1 MSFPISLRTAPP
13 LLFLPLLEWAARNTT
28 INTTCHENIYF
39 HPLCLMDGSDVAQEM
54 KIQMDAKPKLR
65 ISAPA
70 NLSYRSYSSADFPR
84 ILSPYRALLTGLG
97 LSPLGVDHCRQSVDN
112 ICGCNRPTPTE
123 VECRIM
129 RLELLCRE
137 ENIQRGEDT
146 GYGYIDVLQN
156 QIVRHCELVS
166 YLHRRHDGKR
176 KIHGG
181 RRFRKAVGKMWRKTD
196 CELLSPALHGSGPG
210 ATVSVS
216 ISFAF
221 IHWSNMCSYL
231 ILRRC
236 RCVVVHPK
244 CTKWSVFGKLN
255 IFGCTCPKW
264 DIRNPLRFQ
273 FHCINMPCLQRRTS
287 SWGNEA
293 HYVLLSTVELSF
305 RLKNA
310 RVRVF

>member
-1 MSFPISLRTAPP
+1 M
-13 LLFLPLLEWAARNTT
+13 
-28 INTTCHENIYF
+28 
-39 HPLCLMDGSDVAQEM
+39 
-54 KIQMDAKPKLR
+54 
-65 ISAPA
+65 
-70 NLSYRSYSSADFPR
+70 
-84 ILSPYRALLTGLG
+84 
-97 LSPLGVDHCRQSVDN
+97 
-112 ICGCNRPTPTE
+112 
-123 VECRIM
+123 
-129 RLELLCRE
+129 
-137 ENIQRGEDT
+137 
-146 GYGYIDVLQN
+146 
-156 QIVRHCELVS
+156 RHCELVS

-255 IFGCTCPKW
+255 IFGCICPKW
-264 DIRNPLRFQ
+264 EIRNPLRFQ

-310 RVRVF
+310 RVRAFKGLGFAYVHLPGCRTQK

>member
-137 ENIQRGEDT
+137 KNIRRGKDA

-156 QIVRHCELVS
+156 Q
-166 YLHRRHDGKR
+166 
-176 KIHGG
+176 
-181 RRFRKAVGKMWRKTD
+181 
-196 CELLSPALHGSGPG
+196 
-210 ATVSVS
+210 
-216 ISFAF
+216 
-221 IHWSNMCSYL
+221 
-231 ILRRC
+231 
-236 RCVVVHPK
+236 
-244 CTKWSVFGKLN
+244 
-255 IFGCTCPKW
+255 
-264 DIRNPLRFQ
+264 
-273 FHCINMPCLQRRTS
+273 
-287 SWGNEA
+287 
-293 HYVLLSTVELSF
+293 
-305 RLKNA
+305 
-310 RVRVF
+310 